1 MQMNN
6 IPIAKTVSIREA
18 GFDEYWLQDQIVNNP
33 SALDLG
39 DLEVISKEK
48 IQASGGRL
56 DILLKDP
63 EDDKMYEVEVMLG
76 ETDETHIIRTIEYW
90 DNEKRKFPQRQHQ
103 AVLVAEKFSRR
114 YFNVIQLFSHAIPI
128 TAVQAYITEV
138 AGQKSL
144 HFLKVLD
151 TYEEPDDLS
160 GAAYQGST
168 EQDWREDSPWTLE
181 AANTLQEI
189 IRQELP
195 TAQLHYLKSYIA
207 ISVNG
212 DNYIWLHKRSGNKS
226 QIGFWFSEKY
236 FGQAS
241 EQLDK
246 AEISY
251 SKRNLSLYLTTDS
264 KTLKNQAALI
274 LKLADLCKL
283 SWVE

>member
-1 MQMNN
+1 MKVTLFEQSN
-6 IPIAKTVSIREA
+6 IGIT
-18 GFDEYWLQDQIVNNP
+18 
-33 SALDLG
+33 
-39 DLEVISKEK
+39 
-48 IQASGGRL
+48 
-56 DILLKDP
+56 
-63 EDDKMYEVEVMLG
+63 
-76 ETDETHIIRTIEYW
+76 
-90 DNEKRKFPQRQHQ
+90 KRKFPQRQHQ

-128 TAVQAYITEV
+128 IAVQAYITEV

-160 GAAYQGST
+160 AAAYEEHD
-168 EQDWREDSPWTLE
+168 EQYWREYWAWTLE
-181 AANTLQEI
+181 TAKALQEI

-195 TAQLHYLKSYIA
+195 TAQLHYVKYYIE

-212 DNYIWLHKRSGNKS
+212 DTYIWFYKRGGNKS
-226 QIGFWFSEKY
+226 LIGFWFSEKY

-251 SKRNLSLYLTTDS
+251 TKKNQALYFKTDS
-264 KTLKNQAALI
+264 KTLKSHATLI
-274 LKLADLCKL
+274 LKLAEFCKL
-283 SWVE
+283 SWAE

>member
-1 MQMNN
+1 MSD
-6 IPIAKTVSIREA
+6 IPIAKTIPIRDA
-18 GFDEYWLQDQIVNNP
+18 GYNEYWLQEQIINNP

-39 DLEVISKEK
+39 DLEVVSKEK
-48 IQASGGRL
+48 IQSSGGRL

-76 ETDETHIIRTIEYW
+76 DTDESHIIRTIEYW

-103 AVLVAEKFSRR
+103 AVLVAERFSRR

-151 TYEEPDDLS
+151 TYEEPDDLAS
-160 GAAYQGST
+160 GAFEEHDAQY
-168 EQDWREDSPWTLE
+168 WREKSAWTLE
-181 AANTLQEI
+181 TANTLQDI
-189 IRQELP
+189 IKEELP
-195 TAQLHYLKSYIA
+195 NTALHYVKHYITL
-207 ISVNG
+207 SVNG

-226 QIGFWFSEKY
+226 QVGMWFSEKY
-236 FGQAS
+236 LGQAS
-241 EQLDK
+241 QQLDK

-251 SKRNLSLYLTTDS
+251 SKKKQMLYFTTDS
-264 KTLKNQAALI
+264 KALKDHATLI
-274 LKLADLCKL
+274 LKLAELSKL
-283 SWVE
+283 SWAE